1 MSTAA
6 LSKIKL
12 ELVIDNPILLR
23 WDIKYVFSVV
33 EASIL
38 EMEIE
43 IDILPTS
50 KSLLLFAS

>member
-6 LSKIKL
+6 LSKFKL
-12 ELVIDNPILLR
+12 ELVVDNPILLR
-23 WDIKYVFSVV
+23 WDIKYVSSVV